1 MGRFCCKSMDLKRH
15 LPRLGLALALL
26 AAPFAPVPAWAGIR
40 SLSNLFVFGDSLSD
54 GGNSGFL
61 TVGGFPPSP
70 YVGNRFSNGQVAVEY
85 LWQAFNPGDTSFRP
99 SLAPGGGTN
108 FALGGATTGVK
119 NFVEVWSEAPPAVK
133 PIYAD
138 RGNAWQLSSF
148 SAASPAFD
156 PETSLFVVWLFPN
169 DPFFSLSSG
178 GSSVGS
184 FDTSS
189 TPPPGLIPTA
199 IYNITGTINQLASQ
213 GARKFLVPNS
223 PDLGLIPE
231 YIGNP
236 SQSAFFSALSL
247 SFNSSLAVAL
257 NGLAVSRPELDIVPF
272 QTDDLFAEVLA
283 NRGDFGFSNID
294 TRCIAVAACV
304 GGGPS
309 AQSTYLFW
317 DGSHP
322 TTAGHAL
329 IGQRFYQA
337 VYEQV
342 PGPLPAAGVVVV
354 LGWSR
359 RLRSRIRLSGA
370 SRLQAS
376 EPKNQP

>member
-1 MGRFCCKSMDLKRH
+1 MGLKRH
-15 LPRLGLALALL
+15 LPGFGLVLALL
-26 AAPFAPVPAWAGIR
+26 GATFSSVPAWAGIP

-61 TVGGFPPSP
+61 TGGGFPPSP

-85 LWQAFNPGDTSFRP
+85 LWQAFNPGDASFRP

-119 NFVEVWSEAPPAVK
+119 NFVQVWSQAPDAVK

-138 RGNAWQLSSF
+138 KGNAWQLDQF
-148 SAASPAFD
+148 SQPTPPSFD

-169 DPFFSLSSG
+169 DPFYSLSSG
-178 GSSVGS
+178 GTSVGS
-184 FDTSS
+184 FDSS
-189 TPPPGLIPTA
+189 SSPPSGLIETA
-199 IYNITGTINQLASQ
+199 IDNITGTINKLASE
-213 GARKFLVPNS
+213 GARNFLVPNS

-236 SQSAFFSALSL
+236 TQSAFFSGLSIQ
-247 SFNSSLAVAL
+247 FNSQLDAAL
-257 NGLAVSRPELDIVPF
+257 NGLVVSRPDLDIVAF
-272 QTDDLFAEVLA
+272 QSDDLFAEVLA
-283 NRGDFGFSNID
+283 NQAAFGFSNVD
-294 TRCIAVAACV
+294 TRCIDVLACV
-304 GGGPS
+304 SGGPS

-322 TTAGHAL
+322 TTAAHQL
-329 IGQRFYQA
+329 IGERFYSA
-337 VYEQV
+337 VYQEV
-342 PGPLPAAGVVVV
+342 PGPLPAAGVVVM

-359 RLRSRIRLSGA
+359 SLRSRIRLGGA
-370 SRLQAS
+370 SRNQTSA
-376 EPKNQP
+376 PKNQP